1 MHLNLLTMLRNVNVI
16 GFHNPLKNFSMR
28 RDLSSKFFTSITGL
42 VPLKQNISICKEM
55 WKNYIHYFS
64 SGISSNILGLYIF
77 LTTTFKRK
85 KLKMKKH
92 KTWKRW
98 KKIRNIT
105 KSNLKAK

>member
-1 MHLNLLTMLRNVNVI
+1 MLRSLNL
-16 GFHNPLKNFSMR
+16 FHYKHPLKSF
-28 RDLSSKFFTSITGL
+28 LSNGIMSLNTNITPFTQKFQTC
-42 VPLKQNISICKEM
+42 NEM
-55 WKNYIHYFS
+55 WKHYIQYIH
-64 SGISSNILGLYIF
+64 SGVNNKLLGLYIF

-105 KSNLKAK
+105 KSNLKH

>member
-1 MHLNLLTMLRNVNVI
+1 MLRTLNLFH
-16 GFHNPLKNFSMR
+16 FHNPMKNFLKSGIMSFKNFTNSTSLIP
-28 RDLSSKFFTSITGL
+28 LS
-42 VPLKQNISICKEM
+42 QNISVCKEM
-55 WKNYIHYFS
+55 WKNYIHYIS
-64 SGISSNILGLYIF
+64 SGMSNNILGLYIF